1 MSLFIPTYFSPISQY
16 MTIANSDKVLFET
29 EDNFQ
34 KQTYR
39 NLCYILG
46 SNGKLLLNIPVKHT
60 STSSKKKTKDT
71 LV

>member
-1 MSLFIPTYFSPISQY
+1 

-39 NLCYILG
+39 NRCYIYG
-46 SNGKLLLNIPVKHT
+46 SNGKQLLNIPVKHT
-60 STSSKKKTKDT
+60 STSSKKKDKRY
-71 LV
+71 VG